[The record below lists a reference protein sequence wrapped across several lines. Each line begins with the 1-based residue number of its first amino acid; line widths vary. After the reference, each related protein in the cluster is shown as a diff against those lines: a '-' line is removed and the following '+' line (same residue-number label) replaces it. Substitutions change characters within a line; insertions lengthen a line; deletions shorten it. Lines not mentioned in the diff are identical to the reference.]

1 MSDAIRRPLPPSV
14 FARLADATRYVITGV
29 SPDTFGPLQPLAP
42 MAPPEVKGR
51 QWDYPFGA
59 NLNYVPRS
67 DDSVSFNEL
76 RGLADALP
84 LLRAVI
90 ETRKDQIAA
99 QSYAIR
105 PRDRKD
111 SPASAQAIDAVTRF
125 LARPD
130 RRHSFADW
138 LRMLLED
145 MLVIDAA
152 TLYPRYN
159 RGGSLYALDVIDGAT
174 IKPLIGE
181 DGRSPDAPDP
191 AYQQILKGIP
201 AADFSAE
208 ELLYLPRNL
217 RAHRIYGMSP
227 VEQIA
232 LTINIALRRDAS
244 TLDYYRAGSSPDAFA
259 TLPKEWTADQIR
271 SFQDYFDAL
280 MSGNLA
286 RRRQTKFMPAD
297 FKLIEARQPP
307 LKDQY
312 DEWLARIICY
322 AFSVP
327 VSPFVSQVN
336 RATGETLRQ
345 QAAQEGLV
353 PLKAWVKNALDHVIQ
368 ECMAEPSLEFVW
380 VGDDALDPLEQAQTL
395 QILVGA
401 GIKTREEARADL
413 GLAPADGKAPA
424 AESPVAKRGA
434 MRALLGKHNPHHDE
448 RGLFA
453 TADGAVATVGSP
465 ARKPRPMGGQVVS
478 LGVRSDATVD
488 GGTAD
493 EAAVA
498 QMSPDAIPDGT
509 PMGTASPTQSIGS
522 NDASPGQPARSRRMP
537 IVHEV
542 PHDAASLTASDGSE
556 FHAPPYADFQTIY
569 ADAQAHWLN
578 PVAAVLAVGHFGRY
592 DFQRENGI
600 FYSAYTDG
608 SNYAVGAY
616 MAGAGFSYSET
627 MAIAG
632 FFARFESSN
641 AGSEKQ
647 RTWWT
652 KGWNDAKNGVG
663 LFSRRRLQEN

>member
-1 MSDAIRRPLPPSV
+1 MSDALRRPLPPSV
-14 FARLADATRYVITGV
+14 FARLADAARYVITGV
-29 SPDTFGPLQPLAP
+29 SPDTWFGPLQPLQP

-51 QWDYPFGA
+51 QWDYSFGA
-59 NLNYVPRS
+59 NLNYIPRA
-67 DDSVSFNEL
+67 DDSVSFGEL

-84 LLRAVI
+84 LLRSVI

-111 SPASAQAIDAVTRF
+111 SPATAQAIEAVTCF

-130 RRHSFADW
+130 RRHSFAAW

-152 TLYPRYN
+152 TLYPRYD
-159 RGGSLYALDVIDGAT
+159 RGGSLYSLDVIDGAT

-181 DGRSPDAPDP
+181 DGRAPEPPDP

-201 AADFSAE
+201 AADFSVE
-208 ELLYLPRNL
+208 ELLYLPRNV
-217 RAHRIYGMSP
+217 RAHRLYGMSP

-232 LTINIALRRDAS
+232 LTVNIALRREAA
-244 TLDYYRAGSSPDAFA
+244 TLDYYRAGSTPDAFA

-312 DEWLARIICY
+312 DEWLARLICY

-327 VSPFVSQVN
+327 VSAFVSQVN

-353 PLKAWVKNALDHVIQ
+353 PLKAWVKNALDHAICV
-368 ECMAEPSLEFVW
+368 CMNEPSLEFVW
-380 VGDDALDPLEQAQTL
+380 VGDDAVDPLEQAQTL
-395 QILVGA
+395 QILVSA

-413 GLAPADGKAPA
+413 GLAPEG
-424 AESPVAKRGA
+424 GA
-434 MRALLGKHNPHHDE
+434 LGKPSAGLGKYNPHHDE

-453 TADGAVATVGSP
+453 TVDNAAGPVGSP
-465 ARKPRPMGGQVVS
+465 ARKPQPTGVQVAS
-478 LGVRSDATVD
+478 LGMSDA
-488 GGTAD
+488 A
-493 EAAVA
+493 
-498 QMSPDAIPDGT
+498 
-509 PMGTASPTQSIGS
+509 
-522 NDASPGQPARSRRMP
+522 NDASSQAIEVAQAIEPPPPIIGPESRPPEPPPPPPEPETPRPDESAPATPTEFSLEDLVNGKFPGVATRPGTPRTMPASDDPASAAQSFIRRLTTGRDF
-537 IVHEV
+537 V
-542 PHDAASLTASDGSE
+542 PVATDLDTQGGYVFQLDDGTYITYRPPGISSEKTNSTTASVDIDGPKIN
-556 FHAPPYADFQTIY
+556 AM
-569 ADAQAHWLN
+569 
-578 PVAAVLAVGHFGRY
+578 
-592 DFQRENGI
+592 NG
-600 FYSAYTDG
+600 G
-608 SNYAVGAY
+608 
-616 MAGAGFSYSET
+616 
-627 MAIAG
+627 
-632 FFARFESSN
+632 
-641 AGSEKQ
+641 K
-647 RTWWT
+647 
-652 KGWNDAKNGVG
+652 
-663 LFSRRRLQEN
+663 RLKLKFPKK